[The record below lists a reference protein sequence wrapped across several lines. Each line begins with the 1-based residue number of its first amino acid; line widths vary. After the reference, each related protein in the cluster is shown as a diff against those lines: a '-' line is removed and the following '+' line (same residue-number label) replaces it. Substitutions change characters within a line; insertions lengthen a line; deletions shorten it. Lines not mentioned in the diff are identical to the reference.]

1 MLHSGRP
8 LTLQELKH
16 ALAVSPSAIDTDI
29 DALIDEE
36 IFVSVC
42 LGIVTVEPERG
53 TLGFIHHTA
62 QEFFQQYPIETPLR
76 AQELLAKT
84 CLTYLSFEA
93 FATGYCGNQRSLSAR
108 LERYPFFEYAARWW
122 GVHLRPVF
130 NEEVLMQAVR
140 LLRDDRLVTA
150 AGELTYA
157 FNLIKDGYTRPRMF
171 TGLHLAARF
180 DLCSLIQTLLEKTVS
195 F

>member
-1 MLHSGRP
+1 MLHSARP

-16 ALAVSPSAIDTDI
+16 ALAVSPGAIDTDI

-62 QEFFQQYPIETPLR
+62 QEFFQQYPIETPSR

-84 CLTYLSFEA
+84 CLTYLSFEV

-122 GVHLRPVF
+122 GLHLRPVS
-130 NEEVLMQAVR
+130 NEEVLTQAVR
-140 LLRDDRLVTA
+140 LLRDDRRVTA
-150 AGELTYA
+150 VGELIYTC
-157 FNLIKDGYTRPRMF
+157 NLIKDGYTRPRTF
-171 TGLHLAARF
+171 TGFHLAARF
-180 DLCSLIQTLLEKTVS
+180 DLWSLVQMLLEETVS